1 MKPVGTVHI
10 ATART
15 NQRIVHEEHFFEEE
29 TREGVLLAAVQ
40 AALQMLR
47 DRMA

>member
-1 MKPVGTVHI
+1 VGTVHI

-15 NQRIVHEEHFFEEE
+15 NQRIVHEEHFFEFE
-29 TREGVLLAAVQ
+29 TREEIQLAAVQ

-47 DRMA
+47 DRLV